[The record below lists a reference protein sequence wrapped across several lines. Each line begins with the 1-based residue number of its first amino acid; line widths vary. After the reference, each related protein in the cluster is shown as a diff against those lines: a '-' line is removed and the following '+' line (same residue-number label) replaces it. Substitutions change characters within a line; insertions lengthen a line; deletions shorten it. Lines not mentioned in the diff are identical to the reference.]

1 MKNGRHEKAPSA
13 PTLEADE
20 AERQSTRKNVMD
32 KHTEVTGKLNASTS
46 KVPVTVESTFTICNV
61 EQQELFAVRPGI
73 PAVDAL
79 VEASCILSELKG
91 QLEFMAMGRDAIP
104 SSNAWSLFRAVNSAK
119 AVIDSVQEGLEKA
132 R

>member
-1 MKNGRHEKAPSA
+1 
-13 PTLEADE
+13 
-20 AERQSTRKNVMD
+20 MD